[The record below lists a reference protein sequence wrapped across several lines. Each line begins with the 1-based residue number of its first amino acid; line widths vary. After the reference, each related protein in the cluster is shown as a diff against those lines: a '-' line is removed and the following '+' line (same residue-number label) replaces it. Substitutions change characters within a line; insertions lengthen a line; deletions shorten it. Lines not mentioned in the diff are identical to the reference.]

1 MLFAVGTKV
10 RLKHTGDKG
19 QVMELLADGMLSVL
33 LQWDDMEIPVFEEDL
48 VLESEYVENYNK
60 HAVDEGIQKK
70 RNSPNI
76 AEKMNISVTKS
87 IGVQIAFDPDY
98 DMEGLVKKYKI
109 FLLNDTK
116 YDYLFSVNLE
126 RTNSVPKLFNGKLD
140 SVSVYLL
147 DELLYDD
154 LNESPTFTI
163 DCWQIT
169 TAGTEGKQTQTI
181 KLKPK
186 QFFKKVAVAPLI
198 NRPVHLYFL
207 FDPSVE
213 VPITKKE
220 DLKSYTKD
228 NIRAAPKKNTQAY
241 KRYEVHNVKEYAN
254 FNHELDL
261 HLENISTST
270 KKMNSGE
277 KLRLQLQHFDAY
289 IAKAIRL
296 GVPRVFII
304 HGLGKG
310 RLRNEI
316 ASRLI
321 KIREVK
327 TFKNEYHHKY
337 GFGATEVIF

>member
-10 RLKHTGDKG
+10 RLKHTGDTG
-19 QVMELLADGMLSVL
+19 EIRELLADGMLSVL
-33 LQWDDMEIPVFEEDL
+33 LQSDNMEIPVYEEDL
-48 VLESEYVENYNK
+48 VLESEYVATYHK
-60 HAVDEGIQKK
+60 HAVVEGIQKK
-70 RNSPNI
+70 KESPGI
-76 AEKMNISVTKS
+76 AQKMNISVEKS

-98 DMEGLVKKYKI
+98 DMEGMVKKYKI
-109 FLLNDTK
+109 FLINDTK
-116 YDYLFSVNLE
+116 YDYLFSLNLE
-126 RTNSVPKLFNGKLD
+126 KRSSVPKAFNGKLD
-140 SVSVYLL
+140 SVSIYLL

-186 QFFKKVAVAPLI
+186 QFFKKVVVAPLI

-207 FDPSVE
+207 FDPSVQ
-213 VPITKKE
+213 VAVGKKE
-220 DLKSYTKD
+220 DLKSYTKE
-228 NIRAAPKKNTQAY
+228 NTRLAPKKNTQAY
-241 KRYEVHNVKEYAN
+241 SRYEVHNVQEYAN
-254 FNHELDL
+254 FSHEIDL
-261 HLENISTST
+261 HLESIKTNTR
-270 KKMNSGE
+270 KMNSGE
-277 KLRLQLQHFDAY
+277 KLRLQIQHFDSY

-296 GVPRVFII
+296 GVPRVYII
-304 HGLGKG
+304 HGVGKG

-321 KIREVK
+321 KIPEVK